1 MITIEYLH
9 YEPITDRPNSEHAG
23 DIKRKETSN
32 TFAKHLKVLP

>member
-23 DIKRKETSN
+23 DIKRKERSS
-32 TFAKHLKVLP
+32 PSYDED